1 MSKVTGVNQFDLVVG
16 NMEASV
22 SFYRLLGL
30 EVHHDNPDHV
40 QVAVPGFD
48 LELDSASSVTS
59 WNRGW
64 KRGMGILGFEID
76 TRDGVDELYAKLLE
90 AGHTGQQEPYDA
102 PWGRRYAVIED
113 PDGNAVGL
121 MSAS

>member
-1 MSKVTGVNQFDLVVG
+1 
-16 NMEASV
+16 MEASV

-40 QVAVPGFD
+40 HVAVPGFD